1 MPLPVRLFYPNTIL
15 TNIIADCQDFEGP
28 DFLEYSNEYTDSDG
42 RNGDPILF
50 PNSVNAPSRHLVVL
64 YDASR
69 RMYVKLTDTEAFFK
83 WIPEGDSFEQ
93 HEWTVIPQNP
103 TGYWES
109 DTKFIDETGFFEEVD
124 TENWIEQQGEETNY
138 FTRVSEEVVLYDEF
152 RSMYVKL
159 TSNKAYYK
167 WIPEGETF
175 EDAEWTLIPQNPTGH
190 WVSNTKFVE
199 KTGYFEQVDA
209 NNWIEQQADGT
220 HYYTRVTESV
230 VLYDESR
237 SIYVK
242 LTDAKAYFK
251 WIPMDDTFYDYEW
264 VLIPQNPTGHWVS
277 STKFVEKTGY
287 FEQVDAN
294 NWIEQQG
301 EDRFHFVR
309 ISGAADSDE

>member
-1 MPLPVRLFYPNTIL
+1 MPLLVRLLYPNIIL
-15 TNIIADCQDFEGP
+15 TNIVADCKTVYSPNFLDYSSNDFSDSG
-28 DFLEYSNEYTDSDG
+28 FGNEEITLNHIDET
-42 RNGDPILF
+42 
-50 PNSVNAPSRHLVVL
+50 PSRHLVIL

-69 RMYVKLTDTEAFFK
+69 RIYVKLTDNKAYYK
-83 WIPEGDSFEQ
+83 WIPQGESFEQ
-93 HEWTVIPQNP
+93 RKWTPIPQNP

-138 FTRVSEEVVLYDEF
+138 FTRVSEVVVLYDES
-152 RSMYVKL
+152 RSIYVKL
-159 TSNKAYYK
+159 TVNKAYFK
-167 WIPEGETF
+167 WIPPGETF
-175 EDAEWTLIPQNPTGH
+175 KDANWTLIPQNPTGH

-251 WIPMDDTFYDYEW
+251 WIPEDETFDQ
-264 VLIPQNPTGHWVS
+264 I
-277 STKFVEKTGY
+277 K
-287 FEQVDAN
+287 
-294 NWIEQQG
+294 
-301 EDRFHFVR
+301 
-309 ISGAADSDE
+309 